1 MPDEGLLRPG
11 AAELLFLHCETSLL
25 GPDVWQFLHRMV
37 VPRGLALIYHN
48 EDDVVEPGTGW
59 TRVHTGRR
67 TTLLQATEAHL
78 DLFDP
83 TGIPAPRWV
92 LGEPGSWAAQWVSL
106 INAPGVYPIPYESL
120 TAGAIHGLE
129 GWPQATDLRAIDF
142 FCGMDSQDA
151 TGEEVLSHF
160 VAFVQALV
168 SYRIE
173 NANGPCRLTV
183 VTHRAVF
190 DVEDPRGS
198 ALWGAVRS
206 MSTAVP
212 EEAKI
217 DFRLVDLGSLDDLHT
232 LAGLWSCDLRER
244 ELAVRRQRLWVPR
257 VISIQEEFP
266 LVPAE
271 ADPAYRLCL
280 DNPGQI
286 NGLKMRTY
294 ELAEL
299 GPSDVEIEVAA
310 AALNFRD
317 LMVTLDLLPMQS
329 YEWSS
334 LGREVGMEA
343 SGIVRRIGS
352 DVRHCGVGDEVV
364 FMKGGCI
371 ANRIVVNEHFVFAKP
386 ASLSMVEAAAVSSV
400 YLTAYY
406 ALVHLARLGKG
417 QRVLIH
423 SAMGGVEQAAI
434 AIAKY
439 MGAEIYA
446 TAGNK
451 SKRDRLLELG
461 VCNTFDS
468 HSYDWYDELMEATRG
483 EGVDVVLNSLA
494 GRHIDLC
501 LQALRPGGW
510 HCEIG
515 KVDIYADNTL
525 SLRAFQKNLR
535 FVGIDM
541 DRLVVDD
548 PKLLLHLFQTCLN
561 LLDQGV
567 LPPLPVTTYAYKD
580 YNEALRLMMSGQ
592 HEGKLALKVPTVSSE
607 SDFPIIDCRPF
618 LDADATYLV
627 TGAVGGLGLKLLS
640 FLAAS
645 GARHLT
651 LMDRDAQRR
660 RSVDWIRQAS
670 DLAYFFPDC
679 EIHIV
684 SGAVAVEDN
693 VQHCIAQLQRPLK
706 GVFHLA
712 GVLDDRSLTDMSIES
727 LARVFAPKAHGALY
741 LHRATAGYELDHF
754 VLFSSIASTFGNPG
768 QINYSAANAFLDSLA
783 VYRR

>member
-1 MPDEGLLRPG
+1 
-11 AAELLFLHCETSLL
+11 
-25 GPDVWQFLHRMV
+25 
-37 VPRGLALIYHN
+37 
-48 EDDVVEPGTGW
+48 
-59 TRVHTGRR
+59 
-67 TTLLQATEAHL
+67 
-78 DLFDP
+78 
-83 TGIPAPRWV
+83 
-92 LGEPGSWAAQWVSL
+92 
-106 INAPGVYPIPYESL
+106 
-120 TAGAIHGLE
+120 
-129 GWPQATDLRAIDF
+129 
-142 FCGMDSQDA
+142 
-151 TGEEVLSHF
+151 
-160 VAFVQALV
+160 
-168 SYRIE
+168 
-173 NANGPCRLTV
+173 
-183 VTHRAVF
+183 
-190 DVEDPRGS
+190 
-198 ALWGAVRS
+198 
-206 MSTAVP
+206 
-212 EEAKI
+212 
-217 DFRLVDLGSLDDLHT
+217 
-232 LAGLWSCDLRER
+232 
-244 ELAVRRQRLWVPR
+244 
-257 VISIQEEFP
+257 
-266 LVPAE
+266 
-271 ADPAYRLCL
+271 
-280 DNPGQI
+280 
-286 NGLKMRTY
+286 
-294 ELAEL
+294 
-299 GPSDVEIEVAA
+299 
-310 AALNFRD
+310 
-317 LMVTLDLLPMQS
+317 
-329 YEWSS
+329 
-334 LGREVGMEA
+334 
-343 SGIVRRIGS
+343 
-352 DVRHCGVGDEVV
+352 
-364 FMKGGCI
+364 
-371 ANRIVVNEHFVFAKP
+371 
-386 ASLSMVEAAAVSSV
+386 
-400 YLTAYY
+400 
-406 ALVHLARLGKG
+406 
-417 QRVLIH
+417 
-423 SAMGGVEQAAI
+423 
-434 AIAKY
+434 

-627 TGAVGGLGLKLLS
+627 TGGLGGLGLKLLS

-712 GVLDDRSLTDMSIES
+712 GVLDDRSLADMSIES